1 MLEQRCNRFRSM
13 SKHVH
18 IYSEQEVYRLRQF
31 ALFSTATSVV
41 TILICVVAVPM
52 IFTYLQYVHSSGHE
66 FLDLCKV
73 SLADEEVKKTEFVP
87 LSLQHRNRQMRV
99 ELESIRSVKDPSRDP
114 SERSRTREE
123 RAGGGGHWFIGS
135 YVPVR
140 LPRTS
145 VTPRPKLG
153 PTLG

>member
-1 MLEQRCNRFRSM
+1 
-13 SKHVH
+13 
-18 IYSEQEVYRLRQF
+18 
-31 ALFSTATSVV
+31 
-41 TILICVVAVPM
+41 M

-66 FLDLCKV
+66 FLDLCK
-73 SLADEEVKKTEFVP
+73 
-87 LSLQHRNRQMRV
+87 HRNRQMRV

-140 LPRTS
+140 LPRTEPS
-145 VTPRPKLG
+145 PIGMNTLDELHEPTYATLHITATTARARVHDTEPIPK
-153 PTLG
+153 P